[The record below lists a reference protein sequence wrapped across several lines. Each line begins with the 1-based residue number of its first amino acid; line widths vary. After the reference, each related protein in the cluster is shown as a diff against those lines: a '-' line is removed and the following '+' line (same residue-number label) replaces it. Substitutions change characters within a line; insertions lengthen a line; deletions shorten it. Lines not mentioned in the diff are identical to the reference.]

1 MFTIKKM
8 NAKDTANKVNQKLL
22 TNEVSILR
30 TLQHP
35 NIVKCHKMLTT
46 PNNFY
51 LVFDN
56 YEGESLEGFINSEK
70 GSDQLSN
77 CVHNAR
83 IKHR

>member
-1 MFTIKKM
+1 MLLLVEIYKAQNIVLKEMFTIKKL
-8 NAKDTANKVNQKLL
+8 NAKETTNRANQKYL

-30 TLQHP
+30 LFQHP

-56 YEGESLEGFINSEK
+56 
-70 GSDQLSN
+70 
-77 CVHNAR
+77 C
-83 IKHR
+83 